1 MKMRY
6 IDRSGN
12 LYTVEVRRRRNGY
25 CIYLDGDFWATADTR
40 RDVDFELRQIEQ
52 KFDIVKHFAKEVIK
66 N

>member
-1 MKMRY
+1 MRMRY

-12 LYTVEVRRRRNGY
+12 LYTVEVRRRGNGY

-40 RDVDFELRQIEQ
+40 RDVDCELRQIEQ
-52 KFDIVKHFAKEVIK
+52 KLDIIKHFAKEVMK